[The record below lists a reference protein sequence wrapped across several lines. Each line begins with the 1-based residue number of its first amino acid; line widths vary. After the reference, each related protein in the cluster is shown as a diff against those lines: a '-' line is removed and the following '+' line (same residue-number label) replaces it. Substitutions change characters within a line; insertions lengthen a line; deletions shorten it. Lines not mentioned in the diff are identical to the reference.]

1 MIDTIDKLK
10 ALTLQG
16 ETTEVEFKSARGG
29 LPASM
34 WETYSAFAN
43 TNGGVI
49 VLGVQ
54 EKNGIFS
61 LDGLTEETVSRYIKN
76 FWDCVHNR
84 GKVSVCLPKDSDV
97 YIEQIDK
104 AYVLIC
110 HIPRANF
117 DLRPV
122 YLTTNP
128 FGNTY
133 RRNHE
138 GDYKCTDTEVRRMFA
153 DADHERHPEDG
164 KILTGYKLE
173 RDIDMTSLRQ
183 YRQTMANLQPTHPWI
198 GISDMEFLQK
208 IGAYTTDYETG
219 QEGFTKAGILMF
231 GKYDSITNLA
241 GIPSFFVDYRER
253 VGTNDPNIRWTDRLY
268 PDGLWEANLYQ
279 FYVRTYN
286 KLIQALPRPFK
297 LTEGIR
303 QEETTAHD
311 AVREA
316 LINCIIH
323 QDLNAIGNIIVE
335 QTDTVLTFK
344 NPGIMLVSKQ
354 QYYKG
359 GTSICRNP
367 ILQKMFMRLGR
378 AEKAGS
384 GVDKIVSGWEEI
396 GWPVPMV
403 TEEFHPDY
411 VILTMPIGKNAVIN
425 EDIPHKYPASTP
437 QVPHKYPTSN
447 TQVPHKFP
455 TNTPQVPHK
464 YPTGTLRVLTLIKVI
479 DNKELSIREL
489 MELVNLKDRK
499 NFMNNYLNP
508 AIQSGFVEPIY
519 PNQANHPKQKY
530 RLTKTDINNNE

>member
-1 MIDTIDKLK
+1 MIDTIEKLK

-61 LDGLTEETVSRYIKN
+61 LDGLTEDTVSRYIKN

-84 GKVSVCLPKDSDV
+84 GKVSVCIPKDSDV

-110 HIPRANF
+110 HIPRASF

-138 GDYKCTDTEVRRMFA
+138 GDYKCSDTEVRRMFA

-173 RDIDMTSLRQ
+173 RDIDMVSLRQ
-183 YRQTMANLQPTHPWI
+183 YRQTMASLQPTHPWI
-198 GISDMEFLQK
+198 GISDMEFFQK
-208 IGAYTTDYETG
+208 IGAYATDYETG
-219 QEGFTKAGILMF
+219 QE
-231 GKYDSITNLA
+231 
-241 GIPSFFVDYRER
+241 
-253 VGTNDPNIRWTDRLY
+253 
-268 PDGLWEANLYQ
+268 
-279 FYVRTYN
+279 
-286 KLIQALPRPFK
+286 
-297 LTEGIR
+297 
-303 QEETTAHD
+303 
-311 AVREA
+311 
-316 LINCIIH
+316 
-323 QDLNAIGNIIVE
+323 
-335 QTDTVLTFK
+335 
-344 NPGIMLVSKQ
+344 
-354 QYYKG
+354 

-396 GWPVPMV
+396 GWPVPQV

-411 VILTMPIGKNAVIN
+411 VILTMPIGENAVIN
-425 EDIPHKYPASTP
+425 EDVPHKYPTSTP
-437 QVPHKYPTSN
+437 QVPHKYPTS
-447 TQVPHKFP
+447 
-455 TNTPQVPHK
+455 TPRIQKLV
-464 YPTGTLRVLTLIKVI
+464 KVI

-499 NFMNNYLNP
+499 NFMNNYLIP
-508 AIQSGFVEPIY
+508 AIHSGFVEPIY

-530 RLTKTDINNNE
+530 RLTKADINNNE